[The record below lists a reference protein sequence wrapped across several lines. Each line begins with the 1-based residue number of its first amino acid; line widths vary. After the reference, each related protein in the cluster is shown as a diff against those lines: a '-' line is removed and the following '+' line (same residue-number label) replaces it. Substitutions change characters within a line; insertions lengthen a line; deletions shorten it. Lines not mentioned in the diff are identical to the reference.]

1 VNQAEEWD
9 DMNEQTRNEII
20 ARNRLNAAI
29 ADVDRAALRVRLANG
44 SRSGLGAR
52 LAQTER

>member
-1 VNQAEEWD
+1 VNQPEEWD

-29 ADVDRAALRVRLANG
+29 ADVDRAALRQRLANG
-44 SRSGLGAR
+44 SRSGLAAR
-52 LAQTER
+52 LDQRGV